1 LSLKLKKVLNLTWWL
16 GFRNYEVPCFYL
28 KVINKALY
36 GQNHCLLPR
45 ENRHNQSQQE
55 LALSAQ
61 KSSKGTGK
69 SRLLPDILG

>member
-16 GFRNYEVPCFYL
+16 GFRIHEVHCFYL

-45 ENRHNQSQQE
+45 ENSPNQSQQVK
-55 LALSAQ
+55 AQTAQ
-61 KSSKGTGK
+61 KSSSLTEKVR
-69 SRLLPDILG
+69 RLQDIFR